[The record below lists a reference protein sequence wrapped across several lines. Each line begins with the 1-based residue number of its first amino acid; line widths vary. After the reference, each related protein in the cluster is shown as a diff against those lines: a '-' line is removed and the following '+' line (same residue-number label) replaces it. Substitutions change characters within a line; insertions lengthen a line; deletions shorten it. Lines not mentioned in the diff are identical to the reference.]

1 MIMQMLKRLQCI
13 AAGTSQKTR
22 EWHAV
27 AHRGFCAVHLGL
39 VNACAQLRTRTTS
52 LYHRLPV
59 HLQSDVPPSIFFS
72 TTAAT
77 TTFLFTTQHI
87 SSFIMRVAFE
97 IEFGNGQPT
106 EGVRKG
112 SWLSF
117 YRLVVLGLG
126 MALSIPEVI
135 LGASEDETAM
145 LVIACISLII
155 FTVG

>member
-1 MIMQMLKRLQCI
+1 MLSL
-13 AAGTSQKTR
+13 T
-22 EWHAV
+22 V
-27 AHRGFCAVHLGL
+27 AFAQYILGL
-39 VNACAQLRTRTTS
+39 VDACARLRTGTTS
-52 LYHRLPV
+52 LYHRLLV
-59 HLQSDVPPSIFFS
+59 HLQSDVSPSIFSS
-72 TTAAT
+72 TTTTT
-77 TTFLFTTQHI
+77 TTFISTTQHI
-87 SSFIMRVAFE
+87 SFIMRVAFE
-97 IEFGNGQPT
+97 IEFGNGQST